1 MKTIIT
7 DVEVPEQLNG
17 MTENQLRILR
27 DKLIIAGVK
36 GGGVDIRLQRV
47 VEAFQTAMK
56 QRPPRKPRKEKAQ

>member
-7 DVEVPEQLNG
+7 GVEVPEQLDG

-36 GGGVDIRLQRV
+36 GGGVDARLQGV
-47 VEAFQTAMK
+47 VDAFQAAMK
-56 QRPPRKPRKEKAQ
+56 SRPPRKARKERAQ